1 MLSGRSNGE
10 VEVEGS
16 NLVEVST
23 IGRGGRVARIRIIES
38 GERIIKEAGGRKG
51 AEGIASP
58 PDSPPSVR
66 ESSGLLA
73 EHTARKHRP
82 QGVEFAGG
90 VCYVPSQ
97 NICTKVNPLQIFV
110 RSLSYFV
117 RCFSTILVTLVTI
130 VGNHLFFL
138 PYI

>member
-1 MLSGRSNGE
+1 MAGREGYGLLNLTRGLSKRQGA
-10 VEVEGS
+10 
-16 NLVEVST
+16 
-23 IGRGGRVARIRIIES
+23 RGTADGVAL
-38 GERIIKEAGGRKG
+38 
-51 AEGIASP
+51 P

-66 ESSGLLA
+66 ESLGLLA
-73 EHTARKHRP
+73 EHTARKTQP

-117 RCFSTILVTLVTI
+117 QVLTHYFSDVSHNSGKSPIFPALYI
-130 VGNHLFFL
+130 VGE
-138 PYI
+138 